1 MIKKIASVL
10 MSLVL
15 ILSLASATALAADEG
30 KTNIVFWH
38 SMGGEHNET
47 INMLAEQFNAS
58 QDKITIEPQYQGS
71 YEESI
76 NKLKTAMRTK
86 AGPDIIQIYEGG
98 TRFMADSGFITPMQ
112 DIIEKYH
119 LDVSALEG
127 NILAY
132 YTVDGKLN
140 SMPFNTSVPILYY
153 NKTLLTEMGYPD
165 GPADWKE
172 LKEIALKVVEKA
184 DPNVPY
190 GFALWSDPWFF
201 EQPLVQQG
209 IATVDQDNGRS
220 GPATH
225 CVLAE
230 SDVPLQVVSAW
241 KDLKDSGALADL
253 GFVNSDITAAFTS
266 GMAAMTMAS
275 TGSLRGWLNAI
286 GDKFELGTCFFPPI
300 DKDLPNGGVTLGGA
314 SLYVIDNGKGEEMEQ
329 AIVEFLR
336 FMTTPE
342 TQAFWH
348 IRSGYYPITTK
359 AYELDSVKENME
371 KYPQFQTAIDQL
383 HFSKNMGFGAIYG
396 SFVEGRDAYKQNI
409 EQMLMGEITPEECI
423 KYSVEDIDRL
433 IHNYNK
439 AN

>member
-119 LDVSALEG
+119 LDVSALEE

-140 SMPFNTSVPILYY
+140 S
-153 NKTLLTEMGYPD
+153 TLPSR
-165 GPADWKE
+165 
-172 LKEIALKVVEKA
+172 
-184 DPNVPY
+184 
-190 GFALWSDPWFF
+190 FAMIP
-201 EQPLVQQG
+201 
-209 IATVDQDNGRS
+209 R
-220 GPATH
+220 
-225 CVLAE
+225 
-230 SDVPLQVVSAW
+230 
-241 KDLKDSGALADL
+241 
-253 GFVNSDITAAFTS
+253 
-266 GMAAMTMAS
+266 
-275 TGSLRGWLNAI
+275 
-286 GDKFELGTCFFPPI
+286 
-300 DKDLPNGGVTLGGA
+300 
-314 SLYVIDNGKGEEMEQ
+314 
-329 AIVEFLR
+329 R
-336 FMTTPE
+336 F
-342 TQAFWH
+342 
-348 IRSGYYPITTK
+348 
-359 AYELDSVKENME
+359 
-371 KYPQFQTAIDQL
+371 
-383 HFSKNMGFGAIYG
+383 
-396 SFVEGRDAYKQNI
+396 
-409 EQMLMGEITPEECI
+409 
-423 KYSVEDIDRL
+423 
-433 IHNYNK
+433 
-439 AN
+439 